1 VIEDI
6 RGSKIRSIDQIRLK
20 CEANLY
26 TSPLDLDR
34 DLRRLIAYHQVFRA
48 GSIRSFEYLTMV
60 YEKIIFILIK
70 RDFFRRFFEI
80 KQSDL
85 ARLVKY
91 ETQFKT
97 NPTKWPFV
105 PSSFREY
112 EEIDRYVPTPPQR
125 IPIINNRL
133 QSQKDPVDC
142 PETCVCLLDPLP

>member
-1 VIEDI
+1 
-6 RGSKIRSIDQIRLK
+6 
-20 CEANLY
+20 
-26 TSPLDLDR
+26 
-34 DLRRLIAYHQVFRA
+34 
-48 GSIRSFEYLTMV
+48 MV
-60 YEKIIFILIK
+60 YEKIISILIK
-70 RDFFRRFFEI
+70 RDFFRKFFEI
-80 KQSDL
+80 KQNDL

-112 EEIDRYVPTPPQR
+112 EEIDRYVPTPAQR
-125 IPIINNRL
+125 TPIINKRL